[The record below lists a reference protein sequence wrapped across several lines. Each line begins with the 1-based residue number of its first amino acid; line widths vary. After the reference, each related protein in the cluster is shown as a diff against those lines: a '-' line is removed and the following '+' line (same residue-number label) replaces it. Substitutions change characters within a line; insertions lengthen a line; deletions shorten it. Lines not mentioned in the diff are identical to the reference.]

1 MPKVGI
7 IITDHDTEISK
18 VFAKANKGS
27 LLVSWTELERS
38 LRLVL
43 GDFDAGRL
51 SMLHTLKFID
61 GYLGAYTLRGCELN
75 GGEEW

>member
-1 MPKVGI
+1 MPETKAI
-7 IITDHDTEISK
+7 DHDAKISEI
-18 VFAKANKGS
+18 FARANKAAM
-27 LLVSWTELERS
+27 LVNWLEFERA

-43 GDFDAGRL
+43 SDFNDGRL

-75 GGEEW
+75 GGKEW

>member
-1 MPKVGI
+1 MPETKAV
-7 IITDHDTEISK
+7 DHDAEISK
-18 VFAKANKGS
+18 VFAGSNKS
-27 LLVSWTELERS
+27 RMLVNWLEFERA

-43 GDFDAGRL
+43 SDFNAGEL

-75 GGEEW
+75 GGKEW

>member
-1 MPKVGI
+1 MPKVTVI
-7 IITDHDTEISK
+7 IDHDTEISK
-18 VFAKANKGS
+18 VFARQDAS
-27 LLVSWTELERS
+27 RMLVNWLDLEQS
-38 LRLVL
+38 LRQVL